1 VAKNLFSQPSVTH
14 TTGSVAS
21 DVSKEG
27 SRKRE
32 RSREI
37 KSKKGEAVK
46 KFLILLPF
54 LTFAACEVAKTPVP
68 TGGSK
73 SDGLVAVSYDVGP
86 YEVPLVDWE
95 AAQAS
100 ATKRCNAWGYP
111 KADPF
116 EGVKNQCSQFT
127 YSGCA
132 VQTVTRT
139 YQCTR

>member
-1 VAKNLFSQPSVTH
+1 V
-14 TTGSVAS
+14 SVAS
-21 DVSKEG
+21 IVSKEG
-27 SRKRE
+27 SHNSE
-32 RSREI
+32 RSLEV
-37 KSKKGEAVK
+37 KSNKGEAVK
-46 KFLILLPF
+46 KFLIFLPF

-73 SDGLVAVSYDVGP
+73 SDGLVEVSYDVGP
-86 YEVPLVDWE
+86 YEVPLVDWD

-116 EGVKNQCSQFT
+116 EGVKKQCAQFT
-127 YSGCA
+127 YSGCN